1 MQRAASYFGSRAS
14 GAGARGVDAMLALD
28 RESLNLNLT
37 SFGSRVSREWRR
49 DYPVIMRGWRALWP
63 PPIPVMVL
71 GAGWLALMMTMVAHL
86 LLSGEQKPAAVV
98 APPKFSS
105 AWTDMMEWMERKPR
119 EVEIA
124 RGSLPPLP
132 ETRVVTT
139 ERILP
144 DAATPPPV
152 APIPQVV
159 NDDPQPRRRETP
171 TRIVGMGRHD
181 ICAKHNMRKVITNGG
196 RSWRCQR

>member
-1 MQRAASYFGSRAS
+1 
-14 GAGARGVDAMLALD
+14 MLALAP
-28 RESLNLNLT
+28 ESLSLNLT

-63 PPIPVMVL
+63 PPIPLMVL
-71 GAGWLALMMTMVAHL
+71 GAAWLALTMTMVVHQ
-86 LLSGEQKPAAVV
+86 LLSAEQKPAAVV
-98 APPKFSS
+98 APAKFSS
-105 AWTDMMEWMERKPR
+105 AWTEMMEWLERKPR

-132 ETRVVTT
+132 ETKMVTT

-152 APIPQVV
+152 APIPLAQ
-159 NDDPQPRRRETP
+159 NDDPQPITRRRET
-171 TRIVGMGRHD
+171 RMRVVGMGRSD
-181 ICAKHNMRKVITNGG
+181 ICARHNMRKVITNGG